1 MSFLDIPEPIDEDL
15 SRFSSAQSLR
25 HRSNWFIR
33 LRTIAVAV
41 SVILVLMAK
50 QVLSNLNTTLLLF
63 PIGILAIGNFLY
75 WFRNKKAQITS
86 RQTERSLIKIQML
99 FDLVILTVLMHYSG
113 GIENPLFFIYFIHVI
128 IASLMFPGKQVY
140 QIAFLAIILFTGE
153 VLLSIN
159 IFCWNI
165 SVLQHYHV
173 LSESHHLHDQNYI
186 FMMLGMFW
194 FVILFTAFI
203 ASSMMNR
210 YRVIRDKLIKKQ
222 RQLISTEKEKIDFF
236 RFATHEMKTPMVTVQ
251 SAIDTVLE
259 LSRTTI
265 DEKSKDLL
273 RRSRGRTQQAIDMV
287 KDLGDMTQGTIPNK
301 LEKSKVDIVKT
312 IGSIVDGEL
321 LDNDKNLKITMNLP
335 DNYWVTTFQ
344 NLFEKI
350 MINLVSNAIR
360 YSDEESEVIISLI
373 PKNDTF
379 EIIVQDFGIG
389 MTLEQQRK
397 IFDEFYRAPQAKK
410 HTTTGTGLGMSI
422 VKRFIEKMNGHI
434 TMQSEVGKGTTFK
447 MELPLNVG

>member
-50 QVLSNLNTTLLLF
+50 QVLSNLNPTLLLL
-63 PIGILAIGNFLY
+63 PIGTLAFVNFLY
-75 WFRNKKAQITS
+75 WFRNQKAQLTN

-153 VLLSIN
+153 VLLSIDL
-159 IFCWNI
+159 FGGKLAL
-165 SVLQHYHV
+165 LQHYHV
-173 LSESHHLHDQNYI
+173 LSEAYHLHDQNYI

-210 YRVIRDKLIKKQ
+210 YRIIRDKLIKKQ

-251 SAIDTVLE
+251 SAIDTILE
-259 LSRTTI
+259 LSKDSL
-265 DEKSKDLL
+265 DEKSIDLL

-301 LEKSKVDIVKT
+301 LEKSKIDISNT
-312 IGSIVDGEL
+312 IRNIVDEEML
-321 LDNDKNLKITMNLP
+321 NNQNNLTIIQNIP
-335 DNYWVTTFQ
+335 SDYWVTTYQ
-344 NLFEKI
+344 SLFEKI
-350 MINLVSNAIR
+350 ISNLVSNAIR
-360 YSDEESEVIISLI
+360 YSDDGEIIISLI
-373 PKNDTF
+373 PKNTVF
-379 EIIVQDFGIG
+379 EITVQDFGIG

-397 IFDEFYRAPQAKK
+397 VFDEFYRAPQAKK

-434 TMQSEVGKGTTFK
+434 SMKSEVGKGTTFK
-447 MELPLNVG
+447 MELPVNV